1 MHGHRGGR
9 RSQGAVYA
17 LQAWEACSGYQ
28 DKHTKNMHRAADST
42 GFDTCFCIHTLQTS
56 HKGTTCYKYSISLGY
71 SSSSVLDKSVI
82 MITAGKRGI
91 QSMQDLVKV
100 RCE

>member
-1 MHGHRGGR
+1 M
-9 RSQGAVYA
+9 SQGAMYV

-42 GFDTCFCIHTLQTS
+42 GFHTCFCIHTHFRQVTKVLPATS
-56 HKGTTCYKYSISLGY
+56 TVY